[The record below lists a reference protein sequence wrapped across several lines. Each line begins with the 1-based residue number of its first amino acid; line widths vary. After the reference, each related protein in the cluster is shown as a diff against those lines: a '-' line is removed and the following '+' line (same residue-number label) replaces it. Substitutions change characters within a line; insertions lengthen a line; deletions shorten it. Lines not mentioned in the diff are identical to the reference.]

1 MEKSNKGLIAIIII
15 LIIALIFSFGYIVQN
30 KKLAAERSKTSSS
43 KNTLKTEVKEI
54 SMCETNDI
62 ITEITAKSLKD
73 SLNKYLYEKGLIYN
87 PNLTKMEMNEVS
99 YYAYNNDDESI
110 RYYKINGIYQC
121 NNQEMDCFYQEGEKN
136 INEDGTINYTKIVTI
151 QKEDT
156 NEYYLK
162 EVSDVIPNID
172 ILTEVNEEIA

>member
-1 MEKSNKGLIAIIII
+1 MKKILTITLVCLLILSGCKKQETKPNETKEPEK
-15 LIIALIFSFGYIVQN
+15 
-30 KKLAAERSKTSSS
+30 
-43 KNTLKTEVKEI
+43 
-54 SMCETNDI
+54 
-62 ITEITAKSLKD
+62 
-73 SLNKYLYEKGLIYN
+73 KY
-87 PNLTKMEMNEVS
+87 LTKMEMNEVS